1 MRSNHCWQFFNSFV
15 SQLKE
20 METTTKVLQL
30 RPYLFKIAYSMLGE
44 IAEAEDIVQD
54 IYEKWITIDA
64 VKEPKAYMGRMVVN
78 KSIKRLNE
86 RKALREMYT
95 GTWLPEPYITTE
107 APDSPTIEY
116 GLLFLLE
123 RLNPVERAVFILRE
137 SFTEEYSY
145 IAALTGLSMDNCRQT
160 LHRAYEK
167 LGRHPKLPVDT
178 VKHTALIEA
187 FLLSVLNQ
195 DRSSLEQILRS
206 DIELFGDGGGKR
218 SAALKPIFGFEKV
231 QKFLFGVMQLP
242 ENQGDVYEFMPAFVN
257 GVPAVLLLRKADKQ
271 LDSITYFVLD
281 DNSIARLLFVRNPD
295 KLQFR
300 KA

>member
-1 MRSNHCWQFFNSFV
+1 
-15 SQLKE
+15 
-20 METTTKVLQL
+20 METTTEVLQL

-44 IAEAEDIVQD
+44 IEEAEDIVQD
-54 IYEKWITIDA
+54 IYEKWLVIEE
-64 VKEPKAYMGRMVVN
+64 VKEPKAYMARMVVN
-78 KSIKRLNE
+78 KSIKRLN
-86 RKALREMYT
+86 KLKVLRETYT

-107 APDSPTIEY
+107 VPDSPTIEY

-137 SFTEEYSY
+137 SFSEEYSY
-145 IAALTGLSMDNCRQT
+145 IAELTGLSMDNCRQT

-167 LGRHPKLPVDT
+167 LGRSPKLPVDT
-178 VKHTALIEA
+178 IKHNALIEA
-187 FLLSVLNQ
+187 FLLSMLNQ

-218 SAALKPIFGFEKV
+218 SAALKPLVGFEKV
-231 QKFLFGVMQLP
+231 QKFLLGVMQLP
-242 ENQGDVYEFMPAFVN
+242 ENQGDLYESIPAFVN
-257 GVPAVLLLRKADKQ
+257 GVPAALILRKADKA
-271 LDSITYFVLD
+271 LDSITYFELD
-281 DNSIARLLFVRNPD
+281 DTLITRILFVRNPD

>member
-1 MRSNHCWQFFNSFV
+1 
-15 SQLKE
+15 
-20 METTTKVLQL
+20 METTTEALRL

-44 IAEAEDIVQD
+44 IEEAEDIVQD
-54 IYEKWITIDA
+54 IYEKWLAIED
-64 VKEPKAYMGRMVVN
+64 VKEPKAYMARMVVN

-86 RKALREMYT
+86 RKALRETYT
-95 GTWLPEPYITTE
+95 GTWLPEPYITNE
-107 APDSPTIEY
+107 VPDSPTIEY

-145 IAALTGLSMDNCRQT
+145 IAELTGLSMDNCRQT
-160 LHRAYEK
+160 LHRTYDK
-167 LGRHPKLPVDT
+167 LGRNPKLPVDT
-178 VKHTALIEA
+178 VKHNALIEA
-187 FLLSVLNQ
+187 FLVSMLNQ

-218 SAALKPIFGFEKV
+218 STALKPLFGFEKV

-242 ENQGDVYEFMPAFVN
+242 ESQGDMYEFMPAFVN
-257 GVPAVLLLRKADKQ
+257 GVPAALLLRKADKA

-281 DNSIARLLFVRNPD
+281 DNLISRLLFVRNPD

-300 KA
+300 TV

>member
-1 MRSNHCWQFFNSFV
+1 
-15 SQLKE
+15 
-20 METTTKVLQL
+20 METTTEVLQL

-44 IAEAEDIVQD
+44 IEEAEDIVQD
-54 IYEKWITIDA
+54 IYEKWLVIEE
-64 VKEPKAYMGRMVVN
+64 VKEPKAYMARMVVN
-78 KSIKRLNE
+78 KSIKRLN
-86 RKALREMYT
+86 KLKVLRETYT

-107 APDSPTIEY
+107 VPDSPTIEY

-137 SFTEEYSY
+137 SFSEEYSY
-145 IAALTGLSMDNCRQT
+145 IAELTGLSMDNCRQT

-167 LGRHPKLPVDT
+167 LGRSPKLPVDT
-178 VKHTALIEA
+178 VKHNALIEA
-187 FLLSVLNQ
+187 FLLSMLNQ

-218 SAALKPIFGFEKV
+218 SAALKPLVGFEKV
-231 QKFLFGVMQLP
+231 QKFLLGVMQLP
-242 ENQGDVYEFMPAFVN
+242 ENQGDLYESIPAFVN
-257 GVPAVLLLRKADKQ
+257 GVPAALILRKADKA
-271 LDSITYFVLD
+271 LDSITYFELD
-281 DNSIARLLFVRNPD
+281 DTLITRILFVRNPD

>member
-1 MRSNHCWQFFNSFV
+1 
-15 SQLKE
+15 
-20 METTTKVLQL
+20 METTTEVLQL

-44 IAEAEDIVQD
+44 IEEAEDIVQD
-54 IYEKWITIDA
+54 IYEKWLVIEE
-64 VKEPKAYMGRMVVN
+64 VKEPKAYMARMVVN
-78 KSIKRLNE
+78 KSIKRLN
-86 RKALREMYT
+86 KLKVLRETYT

-107 APDSPTIEY
+107 VPDSPTIEY

-137 SFTEEYSY
+137 SFSEEYSY
-145 IAALTGLSMDNCRQT
+145 IAELTGLSMDNCRQT

-167 LGRHPKLPVDT
+167 LGRSPKLPVDT
-178 VKHTALIEA
+178 VKHNALIEA
-187 FLLSVLNQ
+187 FLLSMLNQ

-218 SAALKPIFGFEKV
+218 SAALKPLVGFEKV
-231 QKFLFGVMQLP
+231 QKFLLGVMQLP
-242 ENQGDVYEFMPAFVN
+242 ENQGDVYESIPAFVN
-257 GVPAVLLLRKADKQ
+257 GVPAALILRKADKA
-271 LDSITYFVLD
+271 LDSITYFELD
-281 DNSIARLLFVRNPD
+281 DTLITRILFVRNPD